1 MPQTPTTTET
11 AVLLLNMGGPR
22 RPEEIED
29 YLRRIFSDRDMIAMP
44 GGRFYQDRLARFIAR
59 RRAPRV
65 AQRYRLIGGASPL
78 DAETRR
84 QAAGLARLL
93 HCPVAYAMRYI
104 EPFIPQALADLN
116 GERPRRLVVIPLYP
130 QYSRAT
136 TLSAIREFRRHAG
149 PRPHIFVE
157 DHHDHPGYIEALAEG
172 TAHCAARLDGDGK
185 RHVLFV
191 AHSIPLKAVAA
202 GDPYVAQTEATVRA
216 VTERLALDD
225 GWSLAYSSRIGPVRW
240 QGPSL
245 EEELD
250 RLAGENVRQLVVV
263 PVSFVAENLETLY
276 DLDHVFR
283 QQCAAA
289 GITRLERVPALGDSP
304 RYLGALAD
312 LAAQAARKLEAE
324 HA

>member
-1 MPQTPTTTET
+1 MPQTSIATET

-22 RPEEIED
+22 RPGEIEA

-44 GGRFYQDRLARFIAR
+44 GGHFYQDRLAKIIAA

-65 AQRYRLIGGASPL
+65 AERYGLIGGASPL
-78 DAETRR
+78 DTETRK
-84 QAAGLARLL
+84 QATGLARLL
-93 HCPVAYAMRYI
+93 DCPVTYAMRYI

-116 GERPRRLVVIPLYP
+116 GERPRKVVVIPLYP

-149 PRPHIFVE
+149 NRPHVFVE
-157 DHHDHPGYIEALAEG
+157 DHHDHPGYIAALAEL
-172 TAHCAARLDGDGK
+172 AAQSLARLENGGK
-185 RHVLFV
+185 RHTLFV
-191 AHSIPLKAVAA
+191 AHSIPRKAVVA

-216 VTERLALDD
+216 VTERLSLD
-225 GWSLAYSSRIGPVRW
+225 GAWSLAYSSRVGPVRW

-245 EEELD
+245 EEELA

-289 GITRLERVPALGDSP
+289 GISRLERVPALGDSP
-304 RYLGALAD
+304 RYLAALAD
-312 LAAQAARKLEAE
+312 LAATAARKLEAE